1 MNQKSRQLSKNNVE
15 KDFYKLMNNSN
26 FWYDCRN
33 NLDNSKFV
41 SIFDEFREVTFVN
54 WYHNILDQKVSQFV
68 ISDLLKQQ
76 IEENCNNKLMKLDKE
91 DRFYEIKLETLKTER
106 LSSIEAAE
114 KVDHNKRKT
123 KRKISLIDYSERKK
137 EALTNQKVKS
147 LIDFDDQYSASIKS
161 IAIQKESKI
170 HLTTRFLNG
179 KMLMFSK
186 VSIKSFVYDLIDV
199 LMKLKKIIKNIIL
212 INVI

>member
-1 MNQKSRQLSKNNVE
+1 
-15 KDFYKLMNNSN
+15 
-26 FWYDCRN
+26 
-33 NLDNSKFV
+33 
-41 SIFDEFREVTFVN
+41 
-54 WYHNILDQKVSQFV
+54 
-68 ISDLLKQQ
+68 
-76 IEENCNNKLMKLDKE
+76 MKLDKE

-170 HLTTRFLNG
+170 HLTTRLLNG

-199 LMKLKKIIKNIIL
+199 LMKLKKFIKNIIL

>member
-1 MNQKSRQLSKNNVE
+1 
-15 KDFYKLMNNSN
+15 
-26 FWYDCRN
+26 
-33 NLDNSKFV
+33 
-41 SIFDEFREVTFVN
+41 
-54 WYHNILDQKVSQFV
+54 
-68 ISDLLKQQ
+68 
-76 IEENCNNKLMKLDKE
+76 MKLDKE

-137 EALTNQKVKS
+137 EALTNQKIKS

-170 HLTTRFLNG
+170 HLTSRFLNG

-199 LMKLKKIIKNIIL
+199 LMKLKKFIKNIIL

>member
-1 MNQKSRQLSKNNVE
+1 
-15 KDFYKLMNNSN
+15 
-26 FWYDCRN
+26 
-33 NLDNSKFV
+33 
-41 SIFDEFREVTFVN
+41 
-54 WYHNILDQKVSQFV
+54 
-68 ISDLLKQQ
+68 
-76 IEENCNNKLMKLDKE
+76 MKLDKE
-91 DRFYEIKLETLKTER
+91 DRFYEIELETLKTER

-161 IAIQKESKI
+161 IAIQNESKI
-170 HLTTRFLNG
+170 HLTTRFFNG

-199 LMKLKKIIKNIIL
+199 LMKLKKVIKNIIL

>member
-1 MNQKSRQLSKNNVE
+1 MISQYFWSKG
-15 KDFYKLMNNSN
+15 FT
-26 FWYDCRN
+26 
-33 NLDNSKFV
+33 
-41 SIFDEFREVTFVN
+41 IFFFLIY
-54 WYHNILDQKVSQFV
+54 W
-68 ISDLLKQQ
+68 
-76 IEENCNNKLMKLDKE
+76 NNKLKKIVTINLWNSIKKIN
-91 DRFYEIKLETLKTER
+91 FCEIKLETLKSER

>member
-1 MNQKSRQLSKNNVE
+1 
-15 KDFYKLMNNSN
+15 
-26 FWYDCRN
+26 
-33 NLDNSKFV
+33 
-41 SIFDEFREVTFVN
+41 
-54 WYHNILDQKVSQFV
+54 
-68 ISDLLKQQ
+68 
-76 IEENCNNKLMKLDKE
+76 MKLDKE
-91 DRFYEIKLETLKTER
+91 DRFYEIELETLKTER

-137 EALTNQKVKS
+137 EALTNQKIKS

-170 HLTTRFLNG
+170 HLTTRLLNG

>member
-1 MNQKSRQLSKNNVE
+1 
-15 KDFYKLMNNSN
+15 
-26 FWYDCRN
+26 
-33 NLDNSKFV
+33 
-41 SIFDEFREVTFVN
+41 
-54 WYHNILDQKVSQFV
+54 
-68 ISDLLKQQ
+68 
-76 IEENCNNKLMKLDKE
+76 MKLDKE
-91 DRFYEIKLETLKTER
+91 DRFYEIELETLKTER

-137 EALTNQKVKS
+137 EALTNQKIKS

-199 LMKLKKIIKNIIL
+199 LMKLKKFIKNIIL

>member
-33 NLDNSKFV
+33 NLDNCKFV
-41 SIFDEFREVTFVN
+41 PIFDEFREVTFVN

-91 DRFYEIKLETLKTER
+91 DRFYEIELETLKTER

-170 HLTTRFLNG
+170 HLTTRLLNG

>member
-1 MNQKSRQLSKNNVE
+1 
-15 KDFYKLMNNSN
+15 
-26 FWYDCRN
+26 
-33 NLDNSKFV
+33 
-41 SIFDEFREVTFVN
+41 
-54 WYHNILDQKVSQFV
+54 
-68 ISDLLKQQ
+68 
-76 IEENCNNKLMKLDKE
+76 MKLDKE
-91 DRFYEIKLETLKTER
+91 DRFYEIELETLKTER

-137 EALTNQKVKS
+137 EALTNQKIKS

-170 HLTTRFLNG
+170 HLTTRLLNG

-199 LMKLKKIIKNIIL
+199 LMKLKKFIKNIIL